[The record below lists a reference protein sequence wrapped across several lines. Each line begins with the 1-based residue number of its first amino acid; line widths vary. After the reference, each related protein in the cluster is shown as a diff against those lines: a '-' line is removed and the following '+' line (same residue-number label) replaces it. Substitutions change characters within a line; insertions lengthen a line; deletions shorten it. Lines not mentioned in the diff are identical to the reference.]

1 MGKDTF
7 FCKKKTIRFRGEIK
21 EIEQPWVM
29 GILNITP
36 DSFYDGGKYNSEK
49 EIVLRVQKMLSEGAA
64 IIDVGAVSSRPGS
77 DLVSLEEEVKRLKPV
92 LKVLAEKFPDTWF
105 SIDTFRSDIAKM
117 AVEEYGFYM
126 INDISSGRLDE
137 KMLDCVEKLNV
148 PYVVMHM
155 KGKPDNMQKSPQ
167 YENVTNEIIQY
178 FSGIIKELNG
188 RGVND
193 IIVDPGFGFGKTLK
207 HNYQLLKEL
216 GLFGMLDQPVLVGVS
231 RKAMIQKLIDS
242 TSEESLNGTIVAN
255 TLALI
260 NGADILRVHD
270 VKQAV
275 EAIKITSYY
284 KTS

>member
-1 MGKDTF
+1 
-7 FCKKKTIRFRGEIK
+7 
-21 EIEQPWVM
+21 
-29 GILNITP
+29 
-36 DSFYDGGKYNSEK
+36 
-49 EIVLRVQKMLSEGAA
+49 
-64 IIDVGAVSSRPGS
+64 
-77 DLVSLEEEVKRLKPV
+77 
-92 LKVLAEKFPDTWF
+92 
-105 SIDTFRSDIAKM
+105 M

>member
-49 EIVLRVQKMLSEGAA
+49 EIVLRVQKMLSEGAT
-64 IIDVGAVSSRPGS
+64 IIDVGGVSSRPGS
-77 DLVSLEEEVKRLKPV
+77 DLVSPEEETKRLKPV

-105 SIDTFRSDIAKM
+105 SIDTFRSGIAKM

-137 KMLDCVEKLNV
+137 KMFDCVEKLNV
-148 PYVVMHM
+148 PYVIMHM
-155 KGKPDNMQKSPQ
+155 KGEPDNMQKSPQ

-193 IIVDPGFGFGKTLK
+193 IIIDPGFGFGKTLK

-216 GLFGMLDQPVLVGVS
+216 DLFEMLDQPVLVGVS
-231 RKAMIQKLIDS
+231 RKAMIQKLIDC
-242 TSEESLNGTIVAN
+242 TPEESLNGTSVVNA
-255 TLALI
+255 LALI